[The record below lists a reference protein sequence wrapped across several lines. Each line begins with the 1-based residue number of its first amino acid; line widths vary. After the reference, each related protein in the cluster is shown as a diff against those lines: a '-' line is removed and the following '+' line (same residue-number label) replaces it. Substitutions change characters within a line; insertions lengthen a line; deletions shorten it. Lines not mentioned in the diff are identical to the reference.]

1 MKMTFQRSNLKETN
15 KYRHVRFLK
24 WKKAEHILNI
34 QYRRDEKGTS
44 IVTGWKVWST
54 NVFISIYKNW
64 NPAAN

>member
-1 MKMTFQRSNLKETN
+1 MRMTFQRSNLKVTN

-24 WKKAEHILNI
+24 WEKAEHILNI
-34 QYRRDEKGTS
+34 QYLRDEKGTS
-44 IVTGWKVWST
+44 IVTGWKVWPT